1 MTTRT
6 LTAVT
11 RPPASPANRPQK
23 TRSRWYGGSVNL
35 FYVPALLVFIVF
47 TLYPLI
53 SGVGLSFTD
62 WNGYSAD
69 RDWIGWAN
77 YARLAQDP
85 TFRSVLVNTV
95 IYGVGSTVI
104 QQVLGLALALMLDRK
119 ARGVSAAR
127 AIVYLPVL
135 VSPVIMGTMYYLLLQ
150 YNNGALNDV
159 MALFGRDPV
168 AWLSTTNGSI
178 AIIVLVNSLQFVGL
192 SMIIYMAGLQGI
204 DQAYYEASALDGAT
218 ASQQFWHVTLPL
230 LKPAVATSV
239 ILNLIGGLKLFD
251 IIKVLTNGGPGYST
265 NSVSTFIGVTYFDAQ
280 SAGYASAMG
289 VVLFLL
295 IMAATLVLN
304 SGFGRKRAED

>member
-1 MTTRT
+1 MTTPT
-6 LTAVT
+6 T
-11 RPPASPANRPQK
+11 SPAPITPPPIRPS
-23 TRSRWYGGSVNL
+23 TRRSRFQGASLNA
-35 FYVPALLVFIVF
+35 FYLPALALFAVF

-53 SGVGLSFTD
+53 SGIGLSFTD
-62 WNGYSAD
+62 WNGYSAG
-69 RDWIGWAN
+69 RNWIGWEN
-77 YARLAQDP
+77 YLRLAQDP
-85 TFRSVLVNTV
+85 TFRAVLLNTF

-104 QQVLGLALALMLDRK
+104 QQVLGLTLALLLDRK
-119 ARGVSAAR
+119 RRGTSLAR

-159 MALFGRDPV
+159 MSLFGADPV
-168 AWLSTTNGSI
+168 AWLASANGSI

-204 DQAYYEASALDGAT
+204 DQAYYEASALDGAK
-218 ASQQFWHVTLPL
+218 AGQQFWHVTLPL

-295 IMAATLVLN
+295 IMIVTVLLN
-304 SGFGRKRAED
+304 SGFNNKKTED